1 MFSTSKTYKL
11 SFWLKYR
18 EQTINFIVWFKLS
31 SCQNWEIIS
40 NRNILVLQ
48 YVVLASSLFL
58 RLIHNH
64 IYNIQ
69 DKCKNELSL
78 YLKAK
83 KTYMAN
89 SHCRRV
95 KELNDH
101 FFLFFSVLALVLPS
115 FWIWLKQKD
124 YLAWLTTTMK
134 YFATVLSMFLFDIVS
149 WLLQD
154 NVCKLW
160 CWWRK

>member
-1 MFSTSKTYKL
+1 M
-11 SFWLKYR
+11 
-18 EQTINFIVWFKLS
+18 
-31 SCQNWEIIS
+31 
-40 NRNILVLQ
+40 VLQ

-78 YLKAK
+78 YLKTK
-83 KTYMAN
+83 KTYMAK
-89 SHCRRV
+89 SHCRRA
-95 KELNDH
+95 KELIII
-101 FFLFFSVLALVLPS
+101 FFSFLSVLALVLS
-115 FWIWLKQKD
+115 SCCIWLKQKD
-124 YLAWLTTTMK
+124 YLAWLTTTMMK
-134 YFATVLSMFLFDIVS
+134 YFASVLSMFLFDIVS

-160 CWWRK
+160 SWWRICKVLRCFPFFVIIEP

>member
-1 MFSTSKTYKL
+1 M
-11 SFWLKYR
+11 
-18 EQTINFIVWFKLS
+18 
-31 SCQNWEIIS
+31 
-40 NRNILVLQ
+40 VLQ

-78 YLKAK
+78 YLKTK
-83 KTYMAN
+83 KTYEAK
-89 SHCRRV
+89 SHRRRA
-95 KELNDH
+95 KELMII
-101 FFLFFSVLALVLPS
+101 FLSLFFSVLALVLS
-115 FWIWLKQKD
+115 SCWIWLKQKD

-134 YFATVLSMFLFDIVS
+134 YFASGLSMFLFDIVS

-154 NVCKLW
+154 TVCKLW
-160 CWWRK
+160 SWWRIFMLFWGAFPNLKGSVVARLKRNVMFERGQLFPQ

>member
-1 MFSTSKTYKL
+1 MAIQRTNF
-11 SFWLKYR
+11 
-18 EQTINFIVWFKLS
+18 INFIVWFKLS

-40 NRNILVLQ
+40 NWNIVVLQ

-78 YLKAK
+78 YLKTK
-83 KTYMAN
+83 KTYMAK
-89 SHCRRV
+89 SHRRRA
-95 KELNDH
+95 KELMII
-101 FFLFFSVLALVLPS
+101 FFSFFSVLALVLS
-115 FWIWLKQKD
+115 SCCIWLKQKD

-134 YFATVLSMFLFDIVS
+134 YFASVSSMFLFDIVS

-160 CWWRK
+160 SLWRIVKVQNS